1 MPETDFTLAGIVT
14 HVAAAIGYVG
24 LFFYLLRR
32 GIQDRGNAALAIAIV
47 LTGFWAACV
56 AAHVVWPTQFWF
68 VLAALSETLRS
79 ASWIGFL
86 TVLITRLWRLSDR
99 ASFTFFVAIAL
110 GFLFAMQLAIDLAA
124 WFFPLRD
131 ASSNPTLGTLYL
143 FSRLLSAIG
152 GLVLVHNLFV
162 NAAPVERWGLRLA
175 CIAIAG
181 LFAYD
186 LNLYAFQALYKTIPH
201 NLMEARGVVTLVIL
215 PLFLLSAQRNK
226 VWKAEL
232 QISRQVVFHSLSL
245 VAIGG
250 YLIVMAFGSYG
261 LRVIG
266 GNWGAFLQISFL
278 FATLIALVVLIFSGR
293 LRSWIKVK
301 INKHFFAYK
310 YDYREEWL
318 KFITTVSQSSTADL
332 EHRVIEG
339 VCNLVDS
346 PGGVLWSANEDGAV
360 VPASRWNF
368 RSFVTGAETAEGA
381 LLSYFAT
388 SRRIVDFD
396 ELRAG
401 TGNYGSMGL
410 PDWAATTPRA
420 WLGVPMIHRDQLAG
434 FLVLERPRAARP
446 LNWEDFDLLRTVGR
460 QVASYIVENQAQR
473 NLIET
478 RQFEAFNRRFAFVMH
493 DIKNLVSQ
501 LALITKNAEKHAD
514 NREFQ
519 RDMMLT
525 LKDSVSRMNDL
536 LARLQQHN
544 IGKSESAPV
553 DIVRLLRQCV
563 DERRRSHQLLTFHCD
578 LGAALVQGDEGR
590 LEQVFIHLI
599 QNAID
604 AAPQDMVDVTLQQE
618 GGFASVCVT
627 DHGIGM
633 TDEFIRND
641 LFKPFRSTKAG
652 GFGLGAYEAREIVRG
667 HGGRL
672 GVVSKPDEGS
682 MFTVLLPLSNAGAT
696 SGAQMKRAAVV
707 S

>member
-1 MPETDFTLAGIVT
+1 MPEANFTQAGVIT
-14 HVAAAIGYVG
+14 HVAAAIGYAG
-24 LFFYLLRR
+24 LFVYLIRR
-32 GIQDRGNAALAIAIV
+32 GIKDRGNTALSAAILMTAI
-47 LTGFWAACV
+47 WAASV
-56 AAHVVWPTQFWF
+56 AAHATWSGQSLFM
-68 VLAALSETLRS
+68 LAAFAETLRS
-79 ASWIGFL
+79 IGWIGFL
-86 TVLITRLWRLSDR
+86 TVLVTRLWRMSDR

-110 GFLFAMQLAIDLAA
+110 GFLFALQLAIDLAA
-124 WFFPLRD
+124 WVFPHQD
-131 ASSNPTLGTLYL
+131 ANSNPALGTLYL

-186 LNLYAFQALYKTIPH
+186 LNLYAFQALYKIIPH
-201 NLMEARGVVTLVIL
+201 NLMEARGVVALVIL
-215 PLFLLSAQRNK
+215 PLFVLSAQRNK

-245 VAIGG
+245 IAIGA
-250 YLIVMAFGSYG
+250 YLMLMAFGSYG
-261 LRVIG
+261 LRMIG
-266 GNWGAFLQISFL
+266 GSWGTFLQISFL
-278 FATLIALVVLIFSGR
+278 FGTLIALVVLVFSGR
-293 LRSWIKVK
+293 LRSWAKVK

-332 EHRVIEG
+332 EQRVIEG

-346 PGGVLWSANEDGAV
+346 PGGVLWAANDEGAV
-360 VPASRWNF
+360 APASRWNF
-368 RSFVTGAETAEGA
+368 RSFVPGTEAMTGG
-381 LLSYFAT
+381 LLSYFSL

-396 ELRAG
+396 ELRNG
-401 TGNYGSMGL
+401 TGDYGGMPL
-410 PDWAATTPRA
+410 PDWAAASPRA

-434 FLVLERPRAARP
+434 FLVLERPRAARS

-478 RQFEAFNRRFAFVMH
+478 RQFEAFNRRFAFIMH

-501 LALITKNAEKHAD
+501 LALVTKNAEKHAD
-514 NREFQ
+514 NPEFQ

-544 IGKSESAPV
+544 MGKSESAPV
-553 DIVRLLRQCV
+553 DLVRLLRQCV
-563 DERRRSHQLLTFHCD
+563 DERRRSHQLLTFHCE

-604 AAPQDMVDVTLQQE
+604 ASPQDMVDVDLRLE
-618 GGFASVCVT
+618 GGFVSVSVS
-627 DHGIGM
+627 DLGIGM

-641 LFKPFRSTKAG
+641 LFKPFRSTKVG
-652 GFGLGAYEAREIVRG
+652 GFGLGAYEAREIIRT

-672 GVVSKPDEGS
+672 TVASKPDEGS
-682 MFTVLLPLSNAGAT
+682 VFTILLPTSIAAAAEPARLVGAA
-696 SGAQMKRAAVV
+696 S
-707 S
+707 